1 MFCFL
6 PTFVVDSVSESESD
20 FCDTLVRV
28 YATLSLS
35 HEYSYSQILANLL
48 IISCLGVSTL
58 PGTCYRLT
66 RTSMIINI
74 VSGALLALK
83 PEPVGCFVTLTAGS
97 SRRIAIFVSH
107 ILEDPKIGLQLRL
120 LMNSARDFYKDKSY
134 VNLHVSVRLAR
145 AQSLM
150 FEIIPPPGEYLCD
163 FM

>member
-1 MFCFL
+1 
-6 PTFVVDSVSESESD
+6 
-20 FCDTLVRV
+20 
-28 YATLSLS
+28 
-35 HEYSYSQILANLL
+35 
-48 IISCLGVSTL
+48 
-58 PGTCYRLT
+58 
-66 RTSMIINI
+66 MIINI

-83 PEPVGCFVTLTAGS
+83 PEPVGCFVTLTAG

-120 LMNSARDFYKDKSY
+120 LMNSARGFYKDKSY

-150 FEIIPPPGEYLCD
+150 FEIIPPPSEYLCD